1 MPGMVPDGTAQV
13 RGILAVC
20 IAMALFAANDATLK
34 ILAERLGP
42 AQVMLLRGCVGGV
55 MLLGLGFGLGI
66 GRQLW
71 MALHPVVLLRASCD
85 AMASVMF
92 VMALVGMP
100 VATITALIQLVPILT
115 SVAGVLLFGDVMTR
129 RQSLALA
136 IGLLGVVL
144 ITRPSAEGVGMHLLF
159 GIAAIVLLTTRD
171 VITRGSAQRVPSLVV
186 ATCATLA
193 IPVISIPQLSGER
206 WHAVDLET
214 AVLIGM
220 LGALVAAG
228 NLLMIVAV
236 RSAPLP
242 AIAPY
247 RYSAVPFALIAGAVL
262 LGEFPDTL
270 MLAGTGAIALGG
282 VLALPRAVAAPA
294 AEKTEASQESP

>member
-1 MPGMVPDGTAQV
+1 MIRAGAQT
-13 RGILAVC
+13 RGIVTVC
-20 IAMALFAANDATLK
+20 LAMALFAANDATIK

-42 AQVMLLRGCVGGV
+42 AQVMLLRGCVGGAI
-55 MLLGLGFGLGI
+55 LLALGLALGI

-71 MALHPVVLLRASCD
+71 MALRPAVLLRALCD
-85 AMASVMF
+85 AMAGVMF

-115 SVAGVLLFGDVMTR
+115 SVAGVLMFGDVMTR

-136 IGLLGVVL
+136 IGLLGVVM
-144 ITRPSAEGVGMHLLF
+144 ITRPSAEGFGMHLLF
-159 GIAAIVLLTTRD
+159 GIAAIVLLTSRD

-193 IPVISIPQLSGER
+193 IPVISIPQLSGET
-206 WHAVDLET
+206 WHAVDLES

-236 RSAPLP
+236 RSAPLS

-247 RYSAVPFALIAGAVL
+247 RYSAIPFALIAGAVL
-262 LGEFPDTL
+262 LGEFPDAL
-270 MLAGTGAIALGG
+270 MLAGTGAIALSG

-294 AEKTEASQESP
+294 AEKT

>member
-1 MPGMVPDGTAQV
+1 MIRAGAQT
-13 RGILAVC
+13 RGIVTVC
-20 IAMALFAANDATLK
+20 LAMALFAANDATIK

-42 AQVMLLRGCVGGV
+42 AQVMLLRGCVGGAI
-55 MLLGLGFGLGI
+55 LLALGLVLGI

-71 MALHPVVLLRASCD
+71 MALRPAVLLRALCD

-115 SVAGVLLFGDVMTR
+115 SVAGVLMFGDVMTR

-136 IGLLGVVL
+136 IGLLGVVM
-144 ITRPSAEGVGMHLLF
+144 ITRPSAEGVGMHFLF

-193 IPVISIPQLSGER
+193 IPVISIPQLSGET
-206 WHAVDLET
+206 WHAVDLES

-220 LGALVAAG
+220 LGGLVAAG

-247 RYSAVPFALIAGAVL
+247 RYSAIPFALIAGAVL
-262 LGEFPDTL
+262 LGESPDAL

-294 AEKTEASQESP
+294 AEKTEAGQESS

>member
-1 MPGMVPDGTAQV
+1 MIRAGAQT
-13 RGILAVC
+13 RGIVAVC
-20 IAMALFAANDATLK
+20 LAMALFAANDATLK
-34 ILAERLGP
+34 TLAERLDPG
-42 AQVMLLRGCVGGV
+42 QVMLLRGCVGGAI
-55 MLLGLGFGLGI
+55 LLGFGLLMGI

-71 MALHPVVLLRASCD
+71 MALRPAVLLRASCD

-92 VMALVGMP
+92 VLALVGMP

-115 SVAGVLLFGDVMTR
+115 SLAGVLMFGDVMTR

-136 IGLLGVVL
+136 IGLVGVAM
-144 ITRPSAEGVGMHLLF
+144 ITRPSAEGVGTHLLF

-171 VITRGSAQRVPSLVV
+171 VITRGSAQRVPPLVV

-193 IPVISIPQLSGER
+193 IPVISIPRLSGET

-214 AVLIGM
+214 AVLIGV

-247 RYSAVPFALIAGAVL
+247 RYSAIPFALIAGAVL
-262 LGEFPDTL
+262 LGEFPDAL
-270 MLAGTGAIALGG
+270 MLAGTVAIALSG
-282 VLALPRAVAAPA
+282 VLALPRAVTPPA
-294 AEKTEASQESP
+294 AEKPEADQESS

>member
-1 MPGMVPDGTAQV
+1 MIRAGAQTH
-13 RGILAVC
+13 GIVTVC
-20 IAMALFAANDATLK
+20 LAMALFAANDATIK

-42 AQVMLLRGCVGGV
+42 AQVMLLRGCVGGTI
-55 MLLGLGFGLGI
+55 LLALGLTLGI

-71 MALHPVVLLRASCD
+71 LALRPAVLLRALCD

-115 SVAGVLLFGDVMTR
+115 SVAGVLMFGDVMTR

-136 IGLLGVVL
+136 IGLLGVVM
-144 ITRPSAEGVGMHLLF
+144 ITRPSAEGVGIHLLF
-159 GIAAIVLLTTRD
+159 GIAATVLLTTRD

-193 IPVISIPQLSGER
+193 IPVISIPQLSGET
-206 WHAVDLET
+206 WHAVDLES

-247 RYSAVPFALIAGAVL
+247 RYSAIPFALIAGAVL
-262 LGEFPDTL
+262 LGEFPDAL
-270 MLAGTGAIALGG
+270 MLAGTGAIALSG

-294 AEKTEASQESP
+294 AEKTEASQESS